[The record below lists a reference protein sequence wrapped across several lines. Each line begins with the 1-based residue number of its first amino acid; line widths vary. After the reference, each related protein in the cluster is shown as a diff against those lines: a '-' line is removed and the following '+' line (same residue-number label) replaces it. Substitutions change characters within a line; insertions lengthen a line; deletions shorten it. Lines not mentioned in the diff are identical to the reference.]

1 MYWIA
6 FLNHIYTFYLV
17 IESGL
22 TPY

>member
-6 FLNHIYTFYLV
+6 LLKHIYTFYLV